1 MKKAAVIHRWQITCN
16 PNQITRNMKRVKTIQ
31 IGASL
36 YNLFADEVKS
46 ARFRKHYSDVTFGEK
61 LKHVAKVAGKKV
73 IYSALLLHYMLKSN
87 TVPLKAKLILSAA
100 LGYFILPIDFIPDFA
115 PLLGFSDDLGVLAL
129 IIRQLAV
136 YVTPEIRTQARE
148 HLRKWFNDAK
158 NQELDKYEQE
168 YAKS

>member
-1 MKKAAVIHRWQITCN
+1 MKKLKSIKMAAN
-16 PNQITRNMKRVKTIQ
+16 
-31 IGASL
+31 L

-46 ARFRKHYSDVTFGEK
+46 VRFRRHYSDATFGEK

-73 IYSALLLHYMLKSN
+73 IYLALLLHYMLKSD

-115 PLLGFSDDLGVLAL
+115 PLVGFTDDLGVLAL
-129 IIRQLAV
+129 IIRQMAV

-148 HLRKWFNDAK
+148 HLRKWFGETDHR
-158 NQELDKYEQE
+158 ELDEYERE
-168 YAKS
+168 YVNS